1 MQTFTKVQRV
11 DIDIWLMSIDGNQ
24 NLVPESRCQF
34 NLCLKLL
41 TTAYEKRIN
50 EN

>member
-11 DIDIWLMSIDGNQ
+11 DIDIRLMSIDGNQ
-24 NLVPESRCQF
+24 NLVAESRRQF

-41 TTAYEKRIN
+41 TTAYEIRIN
-50 EN
+50 EK